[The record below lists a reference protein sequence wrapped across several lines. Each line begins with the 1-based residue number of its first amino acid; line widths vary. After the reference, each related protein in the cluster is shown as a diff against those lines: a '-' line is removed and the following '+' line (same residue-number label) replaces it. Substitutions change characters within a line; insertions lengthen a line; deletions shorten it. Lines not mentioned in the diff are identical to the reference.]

1 MDRELFRQVKS
12 ARKFLALAVVS
23 GLLVTFA
30 TIAQMA
36 LLSEVVSRVFLGGQ
50 SLGRV
55 EELILFLLF
64 AAAARAGLVWV
75 REVVSQRGAILIK
88 TELRERFF
96 ARLMK
101 LGPAFTKNERTG
113 ELVSTAVEGVERLDA
128 YFGRYLPQVAL
139 SALVP
144 LSIFL
149 YLMPVDWISG
159 LLLLGAAPVVP
170 ILMIAVGK
178 HAESH
183 IQHQWRSLSR
193 MSAYFLDTLQGLTT
207 LKVFGLSASEG
218 ETVANVGERFR
229 KKTLKVLRYAFV
241 SGLVLEFTVSIAIA
255 VVAVELGIRLLRGD
269 IAFQPAFLVLLLAP
283 EFYRPLRD
291 LGVSRH
297 AGMEGKA
304 AAERIFEVL
313 NTAAP
318 SDGEAGSVTTPEGS
332 LDIELSRVSFTYPDA
347 SQPALSGVSLT
358 LPAGTTTALVGRSG
372 AGKSTL
378 VNLLLRFM
386 EPESGKMKAN
396 GVGISELAVE
406 GWRERVALVPQRPYL
421 FYGSVFE
428 NIRLARPEAG
438 REEVERAAEL
448 AGAAGFIRR
457 LPEGYETGIGE
468 RGARLSG
475 GEAQRIAIA
484 RAFLKDAPLLILDEP
499 TSSLDPES
507 EKVVRRAVERLAE
520 GRTTLIIAHRLNTI
534 HDADRIAVLDAGR
547 VEAVGAHAEL
557 VESNKLYAALVS
569 APERVAR

>member
-1 MDRELFRQVKS
+1 M
-12 ARKFLALAVVS
+12 
-23 GLLVTFA
+23 T
-30 TIAQMA
+30 
-36 LLSEVVSRVFLGGQ
+36 LLSEVVSRIFLGGQ

-55 EELILFLLF
+55 EELILFLLG
-64 AAAARAGLVWV
+64 AVVVRAGLVWV

-159 LLLLGAAPVVP
+159 LLLLGTAPVVP

-178 HAESH
+178 HAETH
-183 IQHQWRSLSR
+183 IQRQWRSLSR

-318 SDGEAGSVTTPEGS
+318 SDASSSDAKVPVGS

-347 SQPALSGVSLT
+347 PRPALSGVSLT

-386 EPESGKMKAN
+386 ESESGEIRAN

-547 VEAVGAHAEL
+547 VEAVGTHAEL

>member
-1 MDRELFRQVKS
+1 M
-12 ARKFLALAVVS
+12 
-23 GLLVTFA
+23 T
-30 TIAQMA
+30 
-36 LLSEVVSRVFLGGQ
+36 LLSEVASRVFLGGQ

-55 EELILFLLF
+55 EELVFFLLV
-64 AAAARAGLVWV
+64 AVAARAGLVWV
-75 REVVSQRGAILIK
+75 REVVSQRGAILVK

-113 ELVSTAVEGVERLDA
+113 ELASTAVEGVERLDA

-159 LLLLGAAPVVP
+159 LLLLGTAPVVP

-178 HAESH
+178 HAETH
-183 IQHQWRSLSR
+183 IQRQWRSLSR

-207 LKVFGLSASEG
+207 LKVFGLSVSEG
-218 ETVANVGERFR
+218 ATVANVGERFR
-229 KKTLKVLRYAFV
+229 KRTLKVLRYAFV

-269 IAFQPAFLVLLLAP
+269 ISFQPAFLVLLLAP

-318 SDGEAGSVTTPEGS
+318 TDASSSDPKVPVGS
-332 LDIELSRVSFTYPDA
+332 LDIELSGVSFTYPDA

-386 EPESGKMKAN
+386 EPESGEIKAN

-406 GWRERVALVPQRPYL
+406 GWRERAALVPQRPYL
-421 FYGSVFE
+421 FYGSVLE
-428 NIRLARPEAG
+428 NIRLAKPEAG

-448 AGAAGFIRR
+448 AGAAEFIRR

-468 RGARLSG
+468 RGTRLSG

-484 RAFLKDAPLLILDEP
+484 RAFLKDAPLLVLDEP
-499 TSSLDPES
+499 TSNLDPES
-507 EKVVRRAVERLAE
+507 EKIVRRAVERLAE

-534 HDADRIAVLDAGR
+534 YDADRIAVLDAGR
-547 VEAVGAHAEL
+547 VEAVGTHAEL
-557 VESNKLYAALVS
+557 VESSKLYAALVS

>member
-1 MDRELFRQVKS
+1 M
-12 ARKFLALAVVS
+12 
-23 GLLVTFA
+23 T
-30 TIAQMA
+30 

-55 EELILFLLF
+55 EELILFLLG
-64 AAAARAGLVWV
+64 AVAVRAGLVWV
-75 REVVSQRGAILIK
+75 REVVSQRGAILVK

-159 LLLLGAAPVVP
+159 LLLLGTAPVVP

-178 HAESH
+178 HAETH
-183 IQHQWRSLSR
+183 IQRQWRSLSR

-218 ETVANVGERFR
+218 ATVANVGERFR

-318 SDGEAGSVTTPEGS
+318 TDASSSDPKVPVGS
-332 LDIELSRVSFTYPDA
+332 LDIELSGVSFTYPDA
-347 SQPALSGVSLT
+347 SQPALSGVSLA
-358 LPAGTTTALVGRSG
+358 LLAGTTTALVGRSG

-386 EPESGKMKAN
+386 EPESGEIKAN
-396 GVGISELAVE
+396 GVEISELAVE

-421 FYGSVFE
+421 FYGSVLE
-428 NIRLARPEAG
+428 NIRLAKPEAG

-448 AGAAGFIRR
+448 AGAAEFIRR

-484 RAFLKDAPLLILDEP
+484 RAFLKDAPLLVLDEP

-507 EKVVRRAVERLAE
+507 EKVVRRAVERLAD

-534 HDADRIAVLDAGR
+534 YDADRIAVLDAGR
-547 VEAVGAHAEL
+547 VEAVGTHAEL
-557 VESNKLYAALVS
+557 VESSKLYAALVS

>member
-30 TIAQMA
+30 TIAQMT
-36 LLSEVVSRVFLGGQ
+36 LLSEVVSRIFLGGQ

-55 EELILFLLF
+55 EELILFLLG
-64 AAAARAGLVWV
+64 AVVVRAGLVWV

-159 LLLLGAAPVVP
+159 LLLLGTAPVIP

-178 HAESH
+178 HAETH
-183 IQHQWRSLSR
+183 IQRQWRSLSR

-207 LKVFGLSASEG
+207 LKVFGLSVSEG
-218 ETVANVGERFR
+218 EIVANVGERFR

-318 SDGEAGSVTTPEGS
+318 SDASSSDAKVPVGS

-347 SQPALSGVSLT
+347 PRPALSGVSLT

-386 EPESGKMKAN
+386 EPESGEIRAN

-421 FYGSVFE
+421 FYGSVLE
-428 NIRLARPEAG
+428 NIRLAKPEAG

-448 AGAAGFIRR
+448 AGAAEFIRR
-457 LPEGYETGIGE
+457 LHEGYETGIGE

-507 EKVVRRAVERLAE
+507 ERVVRRAVERLAE

-534 HDADRIAVLDAGR
+534 YDADRIAILDAGR
-547 VEAVGAHAEL
+547 VADVGAHAEL
-557 VESNKLYAALVS
+557 VERSKLYAALVS

>member
-1 MDRELFRQVKS
+1 MDRELFRQVRP
-12 ARKFLALAVVS
+12 ARKFLGLAVAV

-30 TIAQMA
+30 TIAQMTF
-36 LLSEVVSRVFLGGQ
+36 LSEVVSRAFLGNQG
-50 SLGRV
+50 LGRV
-55 EELILFLLF
+55 GGLLF
-64 AAAARAGLVWV
+64 FLVGAVLVRAGLVWV
-75 REVVSQRGAILIK
+75 REVVSQRGAILVK
-88 TELRERFF
+88 TELRERLF
-96 ARLMK
+96 AHLMK

-159 LLLLGAAPVVP
+159 LLLLGTAPVIP

-178 HAESH
+178 HAEAH
-183 IQHQWRSLSR
+183 IQRQWRSLSR

-207 LKVFGLSASEG
+207 LKVFGLSVSESA
-218 ETVANVGERFR
+218 TVATVGERFR
-229 KKTLKVLRYAFV
+229 KRTLKVLRYAFA

-318 SDGEAGSVTTPEGS
+318 PDAANANATVPEGS
-332 LDIELSRVSFTYPDA
+332 LDIELDGVSFTYPDVPR
-347 SQPALSGVSLT
+347 PALSGVSLT

-386 EPESGKMKAN
+386 EPEGGGIRAN
-396 GVGISELAVE
+396 GVDISDLSVG

-421 FYGSVFE
+421 FYGSVLE
-428 NIRLARPEAG
+428 NIRLAKPEAD

-448 AGAAGFIRR
+448 AGAAEFIRR

-484 RAFLKDAPLLILDEP
+484 RAFLKDAPLLVLDEP

-507 EKVVRRAVERLAE
+507 ERVVRRAVKRLAE
-520 GRTTLIIAHRLNTI
+520 GRTTLVIAHRLNTI
-534 HDADRIAVLDAGR
+534 YEADRIAVLDTGR
-547 VEAVGAHAEL
+547 VVDVGTHTEL
-557 VESNKLYAALVS
+557 VGRSGLYAGLVG
-569 APERVAR
+569 APERVGR

>member
-30 TIAQMA
+30 TIAQMT
-36 LLSEVVSRVFLGGQ
+36 LLSEVVSRIFLGGQ

-55 EELILFLLF
+55 EELILFLLG
-64 AAAARAGLVWV
+64 AVVVRAGLVWV

-159 LLLLGAAPVVP
+159 LLLLGTAPVIP

-178 HAESH
+178 HAETH
-183 IQHQWRSLSR
+183 IQRQWRSLSR

-207 LKVFGLSASEG
+207 LKVFGLSVSEG
-218 ETVANVGERFR
+218 GAVANVGERFR

-318 SDGEAGSVTTPEGS
+318 TDASSSDAKVPVGS
-332 LDIELSRVSFTYPDA
+332 LNIELSGTSFTYPDA
-347 SQPALSGVSLT
+347 PQPALSGVSLT

-386 EPESGKMKAN
+386 EPESGEIRAN

-547 VEAVGAHAEL
+547 VEAIGTHAEL

>member
-1 MDRELFRQVKS
+1 M
-12 ARKFLALAVVS
+12 LAVVS

-30 TIAQMA
+30 TIAQMTF
-36 LLSEVVSRVFLGGQ
+36 LSEVVSRVFLGRQG
-50 SLGRV
+50 LGRV
-55 EELILFLLF
+55 EELLLLLLG
-64 AAAARAGLVWV
+64 AVVVRAGLVWV
-75 REVVSQRGAILIK
+75 REVVSQRGAILVK
-88 TELRERFF
+88 TELRERLF
-96 ARLMK
+96 AHLMK

-159 LLLLGAAPVVP
+159 LLLLGTAPVVP

-178 HAESH
+178 YAETH
-183 IQHQWRSLSR
+183 IQRQWRSLSR

-207 LKVFGLSASEG
+207 LKVFGLSVSEG
-218 ETVANVGERFR
+218 ATVASVGERFR
-229 KKTLKVLRYAFV
+229 KRTLKVLRYAFV

-255 VVAVELGIRLLRGD
+255 IVAVELGIRLLRGD

-313 NTAAP
+313 NTTASPDAPNAAAKAP
-318 SDGEAGSVTTPEGS
+318 LGS
-332 LDIELSRVSFTYPDA
+332 LDIELDGVSFTYPEA
-347 SQPALSGVSLT
+347 KRPALSDISLT
-358 LPAGTTTALVGRSG
+358 LPGGTTTALVGRSG

-386 EPESGKMKAN
+386 EPEDGEIKAN
-396 GVGISELAVE
+396 GVDVSDLSVE

-428 NIRLARPEAG
+428 NIRLAKPEAE
-438 REEVERAAEL
+438 REEVERAARL
-448 AGAAGFIRR
+448 AGAAEFIRR
-457 LPEGYETGIGE
+457 LPKGYETGIGE

-484 RAFLKDAPLLILDEP
+484 RAFLKDAPLLVLDEP

-534 HDADRIAVLDAGR
+534 YKADRIAVLDAGR
-547 VEAVGAHAEL
+547 IESVGAHVEL
-557 VESNKLYAALVS
+557 LGRSELYATLVG

>member
-30 TIAQMA
+30 TIAQMT
-36 LLSEVVSRVFLGGQ
+36 LLSEVVSRIFLGGQ

-55 EELILFLLF
+55 EELILFLLG
-64 AAAARAGLVWV
+64 AVVVRAGLVWV

-159 LLLLGAAPVVP
+159 LLLLGTAPVVP

-178 HAESH
+178 HAETH
-183 IQHQWRSLSR
+183 IQRQWRSLSR

-318 SDGEAGSVTTPEGS
+318 TDASSSDAKVPVGS

-347 SQPALSGVSLT
+347 PRPALSGVSLT

-386 EPESGKMKAN
+386 ESESGEIRAN

-547 VEAVGAHAEL
+547 VEAVGTHAEL